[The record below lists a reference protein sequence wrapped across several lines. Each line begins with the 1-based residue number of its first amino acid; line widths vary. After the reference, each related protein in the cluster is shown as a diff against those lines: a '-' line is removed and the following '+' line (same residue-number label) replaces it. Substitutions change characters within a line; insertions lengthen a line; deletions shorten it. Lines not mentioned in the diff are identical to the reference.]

1 MRRALVPI
9 LLVVLAAASSVAAV
23 RADAEVEP
31 LPPLGAPGPVT
42 PVLSAR
48 RIPSVVSR
56 PLGDRRLVEALTAYA
71 ARLPADA
78 CLVVDEG
85 GRRLLAHDAAV
96 PLIGASTQK
105 LVTATVALEH
115 FGADHRLATVAKAAA
130 VSNGVVDGDLWLVG
144 GGDPLLQTADYTAA
158 FDRQPLIWN
167 DLAPL
172 ADAIVEAGVRAVSGR
187 VVGDE
192 SRYDRVRYV
201 PSWRST
207 YIADN
212 DAGPL
217 SALSVNDGFVA
228 WAAPLPRE
236 QEDNTPAPDP
246 ARYAAEVLTRLLT
259 ERGVAVGGPPSSGT
273 APDDV
278 SAIATLPSLPMGEIV
293 AELLTQ
299 SDNNTAELLLKE
311 IGVSVAGEGST
322 AAGARATA
330 EVIAQLR
337 LPGDGAVIVDG
348 SGLERADKVTCQLL
362 VAMLERVGPQSDLAR
377 GLAVAGV
384 SGTLAE
390 RFENSPVAGKLR
402 AKTGSLFD
410 VAALAGFVDGH
421 SGNILTFALVTNSLS
436 RLQTGFDLQDELAHL
451 LVRYPDVPGLEALGP
466 RPVEVGAGG

>member
-1 MRRALVPI
+1 MLRRALVPI
-9 LLVVLAAASSVAAV
+9 FLVVIAAAASVAAV
-23 RADAEVEP
+23 RADAEVTALAP
-31 LPPLGAPGPVT
+31 IGAPRPIT

-48 RIPSVVSR
+48 RVPSVVSR
-56 PLGDRRLVEALTAYA
+56 PLGDRRLIEALTAFA
-71 ARLPADA
+71 ARLPNDA

-105 LVTATVALEH
+105 LLTATVALEH
-115 FGADHRLATVAKAAA
+115 FGPDHRLATVAKASG
-130 VSNGVVDGDLWLVG
+130 VSNGVVDGDLFLVG

-167 DLAPL
+167 DLAAL
-172 ADAIVEAGVRAVSGR
+172 ADAIVEAGVRAVGGR

-201 PSWRST
+201 PSWRSA
-207 YIADN
+207 YVADN

-217 SALSVNDGFVA
+217 SALSVNDGFAA

-246 ARYAAEVLTRLLT
+246 ALYAAEVLTRLLE
-259 ERGVAVGGPPSSGT
+259 ERGVAIGGAPGTGT
-273 APDDV
+273 AP
-278 SAIATLPSLPMGEIV
+278 SETTAIATLPSLTIGEIV
-293 AELLTQ
+293 AQMLTQ
-299 SDNNTAELLLKE
+299 SDNTTAEMLLKE
-311 IGVSVAGEGST
+311 IGVSVLGEGST
-322 AAGARATA
+322 AAGARAAA
-330 EVIAQLR
+330 EVIAELR

-362 VAMLERVGPQSDLAR
+362 VAMLERVGHASDLAD
-377 GLAVAGV
+377 GLAIAGV
-384 SGTLAE
+384 SGTLGQ
-390 RFENSPVAGKLR
+390 RFRDTPVAGKLR

-421 SGNILTFALVTNSLS
+421 SGNILTFALVTNSLA

-451 LVRYPDVPGLEALGP
+451 LVRYPDVPGVDALGP
-466 RPVEVGAGG
+466 LPVPASG